1 MKISAGETAC
11 STNYK
16 DIKNSNLVNQH
27 FLQSRDAFLK
37 PATKSN
43 RSEQSNK
50 WGEES
55 SFTLDLLQPK
65 PN

>member
-27 FLQSRDAFLK
+27 LLQSRDAFLK
-37 PATKSN
+37 PITKSN
-43 RSEQSNK
+43 RS
-50 WGEES
+50 
-55 SFTLDLLQPK
+55 
-65 PN
+65 